1 MKNQGSDKH
10 IPALLFAIVMDI
22 IQDMP
27 LDARV
32 GIADLEED
40 ETLTLELT
48 LGRYLQYR
56 LAQLNDDRLKEL
68 TDDCLSMKDRGYP
81 AEIDEAQTILRTV
94 WKILG
99 DTDRLRNV
107 K

>member
-1 MKNQGSDKH
+1 MQSPVKH

-40 ETLTLELT
+40 EMLTLELT

-56 LAQLNDDRLKEL
+56 LAQLNDKRFQQLKEDCQSI
-68 TDDCLSMKDRGYP
+68 TDDEYP

-94 WKILG
+94 WKILR
-99 DTDRLRNV
+99 DTHRLRSV